1 MSVYTYYS
9 GGGRTQYY
17 YEGYT
22 LFGDPSVITKTWPMT
37 GIGEDHTA
45 GVTTSPISV
54 SAPNPVAGSIPVTLT
69 GVSGPATVE
78 IFDVTGRVIDRPF
91 QNELTG
97 QSVFTW
103 DASSV
108 STGVYFIR
116 LTQGGS
122 IATARVSVIR

>member
-1 MSVYTYYS
+1 
-9 GGGRTQYY
+9 
-17 YEGYT
+17 
-22 LFGDPSVITKTWPMT
+22 MT